1 MSERDRKEEGKE
13 EARPEGSQ
21 GFADMCRDMM
31 SRGSCDCCGPK
42 MREMMSRFRVPAAK
56 TEGEP
61 KK

>member
-1 MSERDRKEEGKE
+1 MSERDTEEKGKE

-42 MREMMSRFRVPAAK
+42 MREMMSRFRAPAGK
-56 TEGEP
+56 TESDSKE
-61 KK
+61 